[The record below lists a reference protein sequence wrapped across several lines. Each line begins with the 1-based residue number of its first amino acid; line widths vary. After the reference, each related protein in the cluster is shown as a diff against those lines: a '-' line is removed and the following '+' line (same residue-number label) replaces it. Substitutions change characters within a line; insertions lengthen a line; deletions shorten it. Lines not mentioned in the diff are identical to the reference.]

1 MNRLK
6 DKFFSYITAKE
17 GFYVEFY
24 ISQYRNTQM
33 TIALK
38 RFPQGI
44 YAIILTDDK
53 YENIDYNEALYYLK
67 QKGEGFS
74 LHTIVF
80 TSESI
85 YNPSYSIDNKVV
97 VDYSSGKILYCDQG
111 CEPIVGIIRNVT
123 GNDEKIVS
131 EFKRYY
137 ITYTLI
143 IVNVALFIICALKS
157 RNIFDINPYVLLEMG
172 AKYRPLMY
180 FTNEWWRLISCNFLH
195 GGIVHLAF
203 NMYALYI
210 IGKQIEDLYGK
221 KAYIIIYSL
230 SGLGGSILSYYLAP
244 TSLSVGASGAIFGLL
259 SALLVYAYKER
270 GRIQK
275 GALSNLLFVIG
286 INLLFGLSMPN
297 IDNYGHIGGI
307 VVGAISSYLIY
318 IILKRQGKVV

>member
-24 ISQYRNTQM
+24 ISQYRNNQM

-38 RFPQGI
+38 RVPQGI

-111 CEPIVGIIRNVT
+111 CEPI
-123 GNDEKIVS
+123 
-131 EFKRYY
+131 
-137 ITYTLI
+137 
-143 IVNVALFIICALKS
+143 ALKS
-157 RNIFDINPYVLLEMG
+157 RNIFDIDPYVLLDMG
-172 AKYRPLMY
+172 AKYGPYIY
-180 FTNEWWRLISCNFLH
+180 FGDEWWRLISCNFLH
-195 GGIVHLAF
+195 GGILHLVF

-221 KAYIIIYSL
+221 KAYITIYLL
-230 SGLGGSILSYYLAP
+230 SGLGGSILSYYLSP

-259 SALLVYAYKER
+259 SALLVYAYNER

-275 GALSNLLFVIG
+275 GAISNLLFVIG

-307 VVGAISSYLIY
+307 VVGGISSYFIY
-318 IILKRQGKVV
+318 NLLKKQGKVV

>member
-1 MNRLK
+1 M
-6 DKFFSYITAKE
+6 
-17 GFYVEFY
+17 
-24 ISQYRNTQM
+24 
-33 TIALK
+33 
-38 RFPQGI
+38 
-44 YAIILTDDK
+44 
-53 YENIDYNEALYYLK
+53 
-67 QKGEGFS
+67 
-74 LHTIVF
+74 
-80 TSESI
+80 
-85 YNPSYSIDNKVV
+85 
-97 VDYSSGKILYCDQG
+97 
-111 CEPIVGIIRNVT
+111 
-123 GNDEKIVS
+123 
-131 EFKRYY
+131 
-137 ITYTLI
+137 
-143 IVNVALFIICALKS
+143 ALFIICALKS

-275 GALSNLLFVIG
+275 GAISNLLFVIG